1 MPWWTLPRSRIS
13 SGVTGTGIILVTRRH
28 SHRPLSWSLA
38 RVSRRP
44 FSRDTQPNKI
54 RRYGRVI
61 TSKFLKYRPAGG
73 IATVCD
79 MLRLL
84 FLRGREL
91 REINFHEPKHVL
103 QIGPF
108 RAFDLFGDGS
118 FYLLDTP
125 GHAIGHLAGLAR
137 TTPDTFIMM
146 GGDLCHHGGALRPS
160 EHMPLPREVRL
171 DAFQGFPGGFC
182 PGTAF
187 EKIQQ
192 DRGRRADQPFFEPAF
207 GEDITLT
214 METIGKAQ
222 IPDAAANVLFISAH
236 DPSIR
241 GVVDLFPLEANDWK
255 AKGWR
260 AQVYWRFLEDFKDA
274 VQA

>member
-13 SGVTGTGIILVTRRH
+13 SGG
-28 SHRPLSWSLA
+28 
-38 RVSRRP
+38 VSRRP
-44 FSRDTQPNKI
+44 CLGRLIQKFAFNPKGKNSHWHWDHIGDPSTFPSSAQLVVGPGFKEAFLPGYPAKQDSPI
-54 RRYGRVI
+54 RESDY
-61 TSKFLKYRPAGG
+61 K
-73 IATVCD
+73 
-79 MLRLL
+79 
-84 FLRGREL
+84 GREL